1 MLRGEF
7 VEFEVAVSQG
17 SVLGPVLFAVYC
29 RPVSDI
35 IRDPGVRYHQYADD
49 VQLHLAMSTDNTAA
63 ELQDC
68 LIILFL
74 PRVPTTS
81 DSGTCRTAC
90 SSTQTSRR
98 L

>member
-35 IRDPGVRYHQYADD
+35 ITDHGVRYHQYADD
-49 VQLHLAMSTDNTAA
+49 VQLHLAMSMTIQM
-63 ELQDC
+63 QDC
-68 LIILFL
+68 LFL